1 MTTIASVPI
10 KTRVPL
16 TAWVV
21 AGLLTLAS
29 LTSTLTHTAP
39 GFVVADQRALVI
51 NHQASMN

>member
-1 MTTIASVPI
+1 MTTIASVPV

-16 TAWVV
+16 TAWIV
-21 AGLLTLAS
+21 AGLLTLVS
-29 LTSTLTHTAP
+29 LASTLTHTAP